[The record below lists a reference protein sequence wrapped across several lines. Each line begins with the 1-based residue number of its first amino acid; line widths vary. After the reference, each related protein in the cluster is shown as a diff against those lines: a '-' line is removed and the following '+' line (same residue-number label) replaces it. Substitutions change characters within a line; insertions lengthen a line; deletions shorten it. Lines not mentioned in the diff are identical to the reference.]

1 MILNF
6 QKLTVPHVPQKG
18 QIIHKKLEHKSDQE
32 KRYNKHMNL
41 NRKGRNA
48 M

>member
-1 MILNF
+1 MIPNF
-6 QKLTVPHVPQKG
+6 EKLTVPQKW
-18 QIIHKKLEHKSDQE
+18 QIIYKKLEHKSDHK